1 MYIMTS
7 QETQV
12 VSSSGESSNAVTR
25 GRVKWFN
32 NRAGYGFITVSSGD
46 HKNEDVF
53 VHHSAVQVKQ
63 EQYRYLVQG
72 EYVDFKLC
80 AVSNESH
87 KWQAGEV
94 SGVDGE
100 KLMCETRLESRATR
114 TTHKDSTA
122 EGTRP
127 TPAPRHVQRDST
139 EQGHYRVRSRGSGPR
154 EGDEW
159 MLVRR
164 KPLQSQSQSQ
174 YRDRSTS
181 TRSPQ
186 KEPMRAR
193 NPRQGDY
200 RVLNNDGDA

>member
-1 MYIMTS
+1 MTS
-7 QETQV
+7 QETHV
-12 VSSSGESSNAVTR
+12 VSSSDENSSAVTR

-32 NRAGYGFITVSSGD
+32 NRAGYGFITVSSGE

-80 AVSNESH
+80 AVSDEAH

-100 KLMCETRLESRATR
+100 KLMCETRLDSQASRTNR
-114 TTHKDSTA
+114 KETTTTDTS
-122 EGTRP
+122 RV
-127 TPAPRHVQRDST
+127 RQ
-139 EQGHYRVRSRGSGPR
+139 EQSHYRVRSRGSGPR

-164 KPLQSQSQSQ
+164 KPHTQQ
-174 YRDRSTS
+174 RDRGTS
-181 TRSPQ
+181 TQSPQ
-186 KEPMRAR
+186 KETMRAR

-200 RVLNNDGDA
+200 RVLDNDGDA

>member
-1 MYIMTS
+1 MTS
-7 QETQV
+7 QETHV
-12 VSSSGESSNAVTR
+12 VSSSDENSNAVTR

-32 NRAGYGFITVSSGD
+32 NRAGYGFITVSNGD

-80 AVSNESH
+80 AVSGEEH

-114 TTHKDSTA
+114 TNRKETSS
-122 EGTRP
+122 E
-127 TPAPRHVQRDST
+127 TPRVRHSSRDQP
-139 EQGHYRVRSRGSGPR
+139 EQSHYRVRSRGSGPR

-164 KPLQSQSQSQ
+164 KPQSQQ
-174 YRDRSTS
+174 RDRSTS
-181 TRSPQ
+181 TQSPH
-186 KEPMRAR
+186 KETMRAR

-200 RVLNNDGDA
+200 RMLDNDGDA

>member
-1 MYIMTS
+1 MTS
-7 QETQV
+7 QETHV
-12 VSSSGESSNAVTR
+12 VSSSDENSSAVTR

-32 NRAGYGFITVSSGD
+32 NRAGYGFITVSSGE

-80 AVSNESH
+80 AVSDEAH

-100 KLMCETRLESRATR
+100 KLMCETRLDSRATR
-114 TTHKDSTA
+114 TNRNETTTTDTS
-122 EGTRP
+122 
-127 TPAPRHVQRDST
+127 HVRQ
-139 EQGHYRVRSRGSGPR
+139 EQSHYRARSRGSGPR

-164 KPLQSQSQSQ
+164 KPHTQQ
-174 YRDRSTS
+174 RDRGTS
-181 TRSPQ
+181 TQSTQ
-186 KEPMRAR
+186 KETMRVR

-200 RVLNNDGDA
+200 RVLDNDGDA

>member
-1 MYIMTS
+1 MTS
-7 QETQV
+7 QETQA
-12 VSSSGESSNAVTR
+12 VSSSDENSSAVTR

-80 AVSNESH
+80 AVSDESH

-114 TTHKDSTA
+114 TSRKDSSTT
-122 EGTRP
+122 EGTR
-127 TPAPRHVQRDST
+127 TTSGPRYASRDST
-139 EQGHYRVRSRGSGPR
+139 EQGHYRVRSRGPGPR

-164 KPLQSQSQSQ
+164 KPQQSQ

-181 TRSPQ
+181 TQSPQ

>member
-1 MYIMTS
+1 MTS
-7 QETQV
+7 QETHV
-12 VSSSGESSNAVTR
+12 VSSSDENSSAVTR

-32 NRAGYGFITVSSGD
+32 NRAGYGFITVSSGE

-80 AVSNESH
+80 AVSDEAH

-100 KLMCETRLESRATR
+100 KLMCETRLDSRASR
-114 TTHKDSTA
+114 TNRKETTTTDTS
-122 EGTRP
+122 RV
-127 TPAPRHVQRDST
+127 RQ
-139 EQGHYRVRSRGSGPR
+139 EQSHYRVRSRGSGPR

-164 KPLQSQSQSQ
+164 KPHTQQ
-174 YRDRSTS
+174 RDRGTS
-181 TRSPQ
+181 TQSPQ
-186 KEPMRAR
+186 KETMRAR

-200 RVLNNDGDA
+200 RVLDNDGDA

>member
-1 MYIMTS
+1 MAS

-12 VSSSGESSNAVTR
+12 VLSSDDNSSAVTR

-53 VHHSAVQVKQ
+53 VHHSVVQVKQ

-80 AVSNESH
+80 AISNESH

-100 KLMCETRLESRATR
+100 KLMCETRLESRFTR
-114 TTHKDSTA
+114 PSRKDSTT
-122 EGTRP
+122 EGTR
-127 TPAPRHVQRDST
+127 TISGPRYTQRDST
-139 EQGHYRVRSRGSGPR
+139 EQEHYRVRSRGSGPR

-164 KPLQSQSQSQ
+164 KSQQ
-174 YRDRSTS
+174 YRDRSTN

-200 RVLNNDGDA
+200 RMLNNNGDA

>member
-1 MYIMTS
+1 MTS

-12 VSSSGESSNAVTR
+12 VSSSDENSSAVTR

-80 AVSNESH
+80 AVSDESH

-100 KLMCETRLESRATR
+100 KLMCETRLESRSTR
-114 TTHKDSTA
+114 TSHKDSTT
-122 EGTRP
+122 EGTR
-127 TPAPRHVQRDST
+127 TTSGPRYTQRDSS
-139 EQGHYRVRSRGSGPR
+139 EQGHYRVRSRGPGPR

-164 KPLQSQSQSQ
+164 KPQQSQ

-181 TRSPQ
+181 TKSPQ

-200 RVLNNDGDA
+200 RMLNNDGDA

>member
-1 MYIMTS
+1 MTS

-12 VSSSGESSNAVTR
+12 VSSSDENSSAVTR

-80 AVSNESH
+80 AVSDESH

-114 TTHKDSTA
+114 TTRKDSSTT
-122 EGTRP
+122 EG
-127 TPAPRHVQRDST
+127 PRTTTGPRYASRDST

-164 KPLQSQSQSQ
+164 KPQQSQA
-174 YRDRSTS
+174 RDRSTS
-181 TRSPQ
+181 TQSPQ

>member
-1 MYIMTS
+1 MTS

-12 VSSSGESSNAVTR
+12 VSSSDENSSAVTR

-80 AVSNESH
+80 AVSDESH

-114 TTHKDSTA
+114 TSRKDSSTT
-122 EGTRP
+122 EGQRT
-127 TPAPRHVQRDST
+127 TTGPRYASRDST
-139 EQGHYRVRSRGSGPR
+139 EQGHYRVRSRGPGPR

-164 KPLQSQSQSQ
+164 KPQQSQ

-181 TRSPQ
+181 TQSPQ

-200 RVLNNDGDA
+200 RVLNTDGDA

>member
-1 MYIMTS
+1 MTS
-7 QETQV
+7 QETHV
-12 VSSSGESSNAVTR
+12 VSSSDENSSAVTR

-32 NRAGYGFITVSSGD
+32 NRAGYGFITVSSGE

-80 AVSNESH
+80 AVTDEAH

-100 KLMCETRLESRATR
+100 KLMCETRLDSRAYR
-114 TTHKDSTA
+114 TNRKETTTTDTS
-122 EGTRP
+122 RV
-127 TPAPRHVQRDST
+127 RQ
-139 EQGHYRVRSRGSGPR
+139 EQSHYRVRSRGSGPR

-164 KPLQSQSQSQ
+164 KPHTQQ
-174 YRDRSTS
+174 RDRGTS
-181 TRSPQ
+181 TQCPQ
-186 KEPMRAR
+186 KETMRAR
-193 NPRQGDY
+193 NPCQGDY
-200 RVLNNDGDA
+200 RVLDNDGDA

>member
-1 MYIMTS
+1 MTS
-7 QETQV
+7 QETHV
-12 VSSSGESSNAVTR
+12 VSSSDENSSAVTR

-32 NRAGYGFITVSSGD
+32 NRAGYGFITVSSGE

-80 AVSNESH
+80 AVSDEAH

-100 KLMCETRLESRATR
+100 KLMCETRLDSRASR
-114 TTHKDSTA
+114 TNRKETTTTDTS
-122 EGTRP
+122 RV
-127 TPAPRHVQRDST
+127 RQ
-139 EQGHYRVRSRGSGPR
+139 EQSHYRVRSRGSGPR
-154 EGDEW
+154 EGNEW
-159 MLVRR
+159 MLVRC
-164 KPLQSQSQSQ
+164 KPHTQQ
-174 YRDRSTS
+174 RDRGTS
-181 TRSPQ
+181 TQSPQ
-186 KEPMRAR
+186 KETMRAR

-200 RVLNNDGDA
+200 RVLDNDGDA

>member
-12 VSSSGESSNAVTR
+12 VSSSEENSNAVTR

-53 VHHSAVQVKQ
+53 VHHSAVQVRQ

-80 AVSNESH
+80 AVNDESH

-100 KLMCETRLESRATR
+100 KLMCETRLESRTTR
-114 TTHKDSTA
+114 STRGDSSG
-122 EGTRP
+122 ESTRP
-127 TPAPRHVQRDST
+127 VSSRPRNVQRDST

-164 KPLQSQSQSQ
+164 KPPHQSQ
-174 YRDRSTS
+174 YHDRSTN
-181 TRSPQ
+181 TQSPQ
-186 KEPMRAR
+186 NEPMRAR
-193 NPRQGDY
+193 NPRRGDY
-200 RVLNNDGDA
+200 NVLDNNGDA